1 VIVISGGLVLV
12 AIALLIGGLASS
24 GLGLVWA
31 SIGVSLLSAVFL
43 AVGVYQRRNEVPSSE
58 LPAESAALTTSDD
71 MSGVR
76 TVSAALGEEP
86 AEVDDLG
93 DEAVAAGGTVYVVV
107 GRPRYHVEGCRYLAG
122 KDFEE
127 RDVSAAL
134 DEGFSPC
141 GVCKP
146 DAALATL
153 GATYGDETDASQ
165 APAPAAEETSVI
177 SSIVEEEPA
186 PASRAKKTAAK
197 APAKKAAAKTAR
209 AVPMVIAVPDRG
221 KFHRSECR
229 FAGSAGAEEMPKA
242 TAKRQGL
249 VACGVCKP

>member
-12 AIALLIGGLASS
+12 AIALLIGGLASC
-24 GLGLVWA
+24 GLRLVWA

-43 AVGVYQRRNEVPSSE
+43 AVGVYQRRNEVPGSE
-58 LPAESAALTTSDD
+58 LPAESAGLTTSDD
-71 MSGVR
+71 MAGVR

-86 AEVDDLG
+86 GELDDLG
-93 DEAVAAGGTVYVVV
+93 SEAVAAGGTVYVVV

-122 KDFEE
+122 KDYEE

-153 GATYGDETDASQ
+153 GATYGDETDATEA
-165 APAPAAEETSVI
+165 APLAEEPSVI

-186 PASRAKKTAAK
+186 PASRAKKAATK

-229 FAGSAGAEEMPKA
+229 FASSAGAEEMPKA